1 MTPEQ
6 QAAAHDANFIA
17 FFQAAAGVLKSS
29 TSARYGSVP
38 VVTTGV
44 PAAFFNGA
52 WLTEAADASDI
63 EAAVG
68 HLRATGLPFIIHVR
82 ADLRGREQMLKPFEI
97 APDGVL
103 PCFAIGPGPIPD
115 APADLTMLRV
125 GIGQWE
131 DFLATTAE
139 GFGMPRQM
147 VDALYA
153 PAVLDQPGVRA
164 YVGYVDER
172 PVAVAASYRTR
183 STIGIYNV
191 ATVEEARGHGYGT
204 AATWQLLRDADPG
217 WEVAILQA
225 SDMGRPVY
233 ERMGFQLV
241 REFIEFVHRP
251 AG

>member
-6 QAAAHDANFIA
+6 QAAAHDANFVA
-17 FFQAAAGVLKSS
+17 FFRAAAGVLPAG
-29 TSARYGSVP
+29 SAAQYGSVP

-52 WLTEAADASDI
+52 WVTEQADEADVD
-63 EAAVG
+63 AAVQ
-68 HLRATGLPFIIHVR
+68 HLRHSGLPFIVHVR
-82 ADLRGREQMLKPFEI
+82 SDLPGPMELLERLAMSGEG
-97 APDGVL
+97 AL
-103 PCFAIGPGPIPD
+103 PCFAIDPRPMPMP
-115 APADLTMLRV
+115 PAELALRRV
-125 GIGQWE
+125 GPGQWE
-131 DFLATTAE
+131 DLLATTAA

-172 PVAVAASYRTR
+172 PVAVAASYRTG

-191 ATVEEARGHGYGT
+191 ATAEEARGHGYGT
-204 AATWQLLRDADPG
+204 AATWHLLRDADPG
-217 WEVAILQA
+217 WEVAVLQA

-251 AG
+251 G